1 MNKTEYTSKTEE
13 AYGIK
18 AAGTGTKPFV
28 LWREVAMAYIA
39 PAIMAG
45 IGGLVT
51 GARDLQIAALT
62 SIGGTSALVAWMI
75 GHWLQRR
82 GGHQRWIIRTHR
94 LTVTG
99 LFALAGAALGL
110 FAAWLTTWYAGVM
123 GPGPLPW
130 LSRLWFDFPMSAAI
144 ACTTITWRWHPAD
157 RQHATHKGE
166 GKK

>member
-1 MNKTEYTSKTEE
+1 
-13 AYGIK
+13 
-18 AAGTGTKPFV
+18 
-28 LWREVAMAYIA
+28 MAYLA

-51 GARDLQIAALT
+51 GAKDLQIAALT
-62 SIGGTSALVAWMI
+62 SIGGTSALAAWMI
-75 GHWLQRR
+75 GRWLQRR
-82 GGHQRWIIRTHR
+82 GGRQRWIIRAHR
-94 LTVTG
+94 LAVTV

-123 GPGPLPW
+123 GPTPLPW
-130 LSRLWFDFPMSAAI
+130 LSRLLFDFPMSAAI
-144 ACTTITWRWHPAD
+144 ACTTITWRWHSAA